1 MKEAESVSV
10 ETRRYLEPSA
20 SDRTGKSLARRKGQC
35 EMKL

>member
-1 MKEAESVSV
+1 MKEAESVFV
-10 ETRRYLEPSA
+10 ETRRYLEP